1 MFLKKLKIELPY
13 DSEITHLGIYPEKT
27 PIQKDAFIPMLTAR
41 LFTMPKAWKKPKCTS
56 TDDWIKK
63 M

>member
-13 DSEITHLGIYPEKT
+13 DSAVLHLGVYPEKT
-27 PIQKDAFIPMLTAR
+27 PIQKDAFISMFTAR
-41 LFTMPKAWKKPKCTS
+41 LFTMPKAWKQPKCTS

-63 M
+63 T